1 MKKSGLMAGLLVA
14 ILSLSIATVR
24 VSPIQAQTREVA
36 EKVNYYLPYPGILP
50 DHPLYW
56 LKMGRDRI
64 QLWLTTDSLA
74 KAEKLLAYA
83 DKRLGAGWALI
94 DGNKPGLGVT
104 TLTKAEKY
112 LDQAI
117 IESQKLEDNGEA
129 AGFRE
134 KLNLAI
140 KKHREVLEMLA
151 EKTTGSEKE
160 VVKTMVEAI
169 SLKDKP
175 EAKQAFEVSIK
186 VDFGTEVAEET
197 VKAKTVLEALEA
209 LGQLKSWQIK
219 VKTYDF
225 GSLVEEVNGKKN
237 TTDKAWIYFINDKS
251 GEVAADKQELKA
263 GDAVEWRY
271 IKPEF

>member
-14 ILSLSIATVR
+14 VLSLSIATVR
-24 VSPIQAQTREVA
+24 VNPIQAQAGVVT
-36 EKVNYYLPYPGILP
+36 EKVNYYLPWSGRLP

-56 LKMGRDRI
+56 LKMVRDRV
-64 QLWLTTDSLA
+64 QLWLTTNSLA
-74 KAEKLLAYA
+74 KAEKLLLYA

-94 DGNKPGLGVT
+94 DGNKPSLGVT

-112 LDQAI
+112 LEQAI
-117 IESQKLEDNGEA
+117 IESQKLKDNEGA

-134 KLNLAI
+134 KLSLAI

-151 EKTTGSEKE
+151 EKTTGSENQLVRQMIE
-160 VVKTMVEAI
+160 TI

-175 EAKQAFEVSIK
+175 EAKQAAEVSIK
-186 VDFGTEVAEET
+186 VDFGTEAVEET

-219 VKTYDF
+219 VKAYDF